1 MAPLLAHTRD
11 RGRLELT
18 SKTLDLCTTPCVRG
32 LITGFCA
39 SFAGRAAFRSNAFI
53 RFFVKTLRRFR
64 HLVAC
69 YPAGRFLACGIQ
81 VEDGLP
87 TGLDNDAHS
96 DIPVRLRS
104 SFDHVRPHW

>member
-1 MAPLLAHTRD
+1 MTPLLAHTRD
-11 RGRLELT
+11 ASSLELV
-18 SKTLDLCTTPCVRG
+18 SQAFDPCLTPCVFG
-32 LITGFCA
+32 LITGCCA
-39 SFAGRAAFRSNAFI
+39 CFVRRAAFRSNAFI
-53 RFFVKTLRRFR
+53 RFFVTTLRRFR
-64 HLVAC
+64 HLVTC

-87 TGLDNDAHS
+87 TGLDNDAHP